1 MNFSESIYDVLLK
14 NRFGR
19 GVYSKSN
26 TLKFWLK
33 QEWYRKSGFWHT
45 KAVTSMTRGKIGP
58 RLLLMSLSLNLNL
71 IVDGPGS
78 DLKLFTEGALT
89 TCCGRLFQCGT
100 TR

>member
-1 MNFSESIYDVLLK
+1 MNFSESIYDVLPK

-58 RLLLMSLSLNLNL
+58 RLLLMSLNLNLNF

-78 DLKLFTEGALT
+78 SSAFDVHIVPI
-89 TCCGRLFQCGT
+89 CVQSRLET
-100 TR
+100 VH